1 MSWISC
7 FSFRRAFCA
16 LAALFCLAGAGVPAW
31 GQFETRGT
39 TTFPQ
44 GSFSIAT
51 GDFNNDGKPDVV
63 MITGNGFAVALGN
76 GDGTFQTPVSYA
88 TQLCYTLAVADFNG
102 DGNLDLV
109 VANLDPSTVSVYLGN
124 GDGTFQAPID
134 SNTTDG
140 SYFVTV
146 GDFNNDKIPDLA
158 IIDPPYISVLLGNG
172 DGTFQ
177 PPSDNNSFPSD
188 AQWLALA
195 DFNNDHKLDVLV
207 SGSFGSTYD
216 IGVLLGNGD
225 GTLQNS
231 LTYPVESV
239 LSVAAGDL
247 NGDGNMDAILSYD
260 GYHIAVL
267 LGNGDGSFQ
276 AAVLYDTTGLSGD
289 GVLVNDLNLDGN
301 LDVAIPASAGGSG
314 GIDVFWG
321 NGNGTLQPPQF
332 FGVPFGGPPALADLN
347 GDHLPDVVMGGDI
360 DLVVSVLNTGVAS
373 FSPTVPLAFPLQV
386 VDTTSAPQK
395 VTLTNKG
402 TTALTIS
409 SMKVSGKFKVSST
422 CGKSVAAGAKCTI
435 SAVFQP
441 TSAGAQTGLVTLK
454 DSASSKPQFIAI
466 SGTATAIK
474 ASPGSLTFGSQK
486 VGTKSA
492 PQTVTVTNEGR
503 TAVRFSSLG
512 VSGSDYKDSTETNN
526 CTGHSIEPGASCQV
540 QVTFAPTKTGGRD
553 ATLYIEPQGT
563 TSPPFVDLSGTG
575 S

>member
-1 MSWISC
+1 MSWISS
-7 FSFRRAFCA
+7 FSFRRALCA
-16 LAALFCLAGAGVPAW
+16 LAVLSCFAGVGAPVWA
-31 GQFETRGT
+31 QFETRGT

-44 GSFSIAT
+44 GSWSIAT

-63 MITGNGFAVALGN
+63 MITDNGFSVALGN
-76 GDGTFQTPVSYA
+76 GDGTFQAPVTYA
-88 TQLCYTLAVADFNG
+88 TQLAYSLAVADFDG
-102 DGNLDLV
+102 DGNLDIV
-109 VANLDPSTVSVYLGN
+109 VANLDPGTVSVYLGN
-124 GDGTFQAPID
+124 GDGTFQPPID
-134 SNTTDG
+134 SNTSGG
-140 SYFVTV
+140 SYFVVV

-172 DGTFQ
+172 NGTFQ

-195 DFNNDHKLDVLV
+195 DFNSDHKLDVLV

-332 FGVPFGGPPALADLN
+332 FGAPFGGPPALGDLN
-347 GDHLPDVVMGGDI
+347 GDHLPDVVMGGDV
-360 DLVVSVLNTGVAS
+360 DEVVSVLNTGEAN
-373 FSPTVPLAFPLQV
+373 FSPSAPLAFPEQV
-386 VDTTSAPQK
+386 VNTTSAPQK
-395 VTLTNKG
+395 VTLTNSG
-402 TTALTIS
+402 TTPLTIS
-409 SMKVSGKFKVSST
+409 SMRVTGKFKVSST
-422 CGKSVAAGAKCTI
+422 CGHSVAAGAKCTI

-454 DSASSKPQFIAI
+454 DSASSKPQFIELTG
-466 SGTATAIK
+466 SATLAK
-474 ASPGSLTFGSQK
+474 VSPRTLTFASQK

-492 PQTVTVTNEGR
+492 PQTVTVTNEGS
-503 TAVRFSSLG
+503 TALVFSAVG
-512 VSGSDYKDSTETNN
+512 VGGADANDFSESDN
-526 CTGHSIEPGASCQV
+526 CTGQAIQPGSSCNATV
-540 QVTFAPTKTGGRD
+540 WFMPKKTGRRTAEVYFTG
-553 ATLYIEPQGT
+553 QGT
-563 TSPPFVDLSGTG
+563 LGPPPVEIFGTG